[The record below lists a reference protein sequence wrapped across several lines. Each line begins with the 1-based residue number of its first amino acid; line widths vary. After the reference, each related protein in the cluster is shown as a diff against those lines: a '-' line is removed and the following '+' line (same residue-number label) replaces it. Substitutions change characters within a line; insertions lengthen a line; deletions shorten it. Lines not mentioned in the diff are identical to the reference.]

1 MTRSRASIACALA
14 AALWMTAGPAL
25 VAQDRDSGRDSR
37 VPPPTPT
44 AALDATEDYLIG
56 PEDVLDIQV
65 WKDPD
70 LTKTIQV
77 RPDGKI
83 SLPLVN
89 DVQAAGLSPMQLR
102 ATLTKGYSQFMTN
115 PEISVIVR
123 EVHSLKVSVLGAV
136 RTPGRFDLRSQATVL
151 DALAMAGGF
160 TDYAKRDRI
169 AVHRRNGAI
178 VPFDYLKVLDT
189 VVPGVVSKDNV
200 VLLPGDIIIVP

>member
-1 MTRSRASIACALA
+1 MVMTRQAALGMVGAVVLCMAAGTAAGQDREVGAASRA
-14 AALWMTAGPAL
+14 PA
-25 VAQDRDSGRDSR
+25 
-37 VPPPTPT
+37 PTPLAT
-44 AALDATEDYLIG
+44 ASEEYRIG
-56 PEDVLDIQV
+56 PEDILDIQV
-65 WKDPD
+65 WKEPD
-70 LTKTIQV
+70 LTRTIQV

-102 ATLTKGYSQFMTN
+102 AALTKGYSQFMTN
-115 PEISVIVR
+115 PEVAVLVR

-136 RTPGRFDLRSQATVL
+136 KTPGRFDLRSDATVL

-178 VPFDYLKVLDT
+178 VPFNYLRVLDT
-189 VVPGVVSKDNV
+189 VVPGVVQKDNV
-200 VLLPGDIIIVP
+200 MLQPGDIIIVP

>member
-1 MTRSRASIACALA
+1 VS
-14 AALWMTAGPAL
+14 
-25 VAQDRDSGRDSR
+25 
-37 VPPPTPT
+37 
-44 AALDATEDYLIG
+44 
-56 PEDVLDIQV
+56 V
-65 WKDPD
+65 WDNKD
-70 LTKTIQV
+70 LTLDLVV

-115 PEISVIVR
+115 PEVSVIVR

-136 RTPGRFDLRSQATVL
+136 RTPGRFDLRSEATVL

-178 VPFDYLKVLDT
+178 VPFNYLRILDT
-189 VVPGVVSKDNV
+189 VVPGVVPKDNI
-200 VLLPGDIIIVP
+200 VLMPGDIIIVP

>member
-1 MTRSRASIACALA
+1 MSLA
-14 AALWMTAGPAL
+14 GVPA
-25 VAQDRDSGRDSR
+25 
-37 VPPPTPT
+37 PTPT

-56 PEDVLDIQV
+56 PEDILDIQV

-136 RTPGRFDLRSQATVL
+136 RTPGRFDLKSQATVL